1 MWLSSAFLCSLFY
14 YKEVFTWSVWCH
26 PCILCL
32 LFCFWILLFKIAH
45 QYGADVLCRVPS
57 LRDCDTWR
65 KCMCQVSCFQARLI
79 ILTVDHELRAQSTF
93 LKEWSHWTC
102 LSGDNNIQ
110 GFAKI
115 ALMTERSVD
124 WAGTA
129 LTIIGQAA
137 GLTALKGHGLCHTL
151 DHHSD
156 SVMDYACF
164 PYLAITINDQL
175 NVVCLANSGAE
186 VT

>member
-1 MWLSSAFLCSLFY
+1 MESLNLSKWGQQYSG
-14 YKEVFTWSVWCH
+14 
-26 PCILCL
+26 
-32 LFCFWILLFKIAH
+32 FCK
-45 QYGADVLCRVPS
+45 
-57 LRDCDTWR
+57 DCFDDR
-65 KCMCQVSCFQARLI
+65 
-79 ILTVDHELRAQSTF
+79 E
-93 LKEWSHWTC
+93 
-102 LSGDNNIQ
+102 
-110 GFAKI
+110 
-115 ALMTERSVD
+115 SVD

-164 PYLAITINDQL
+164 PYLAITINDEL